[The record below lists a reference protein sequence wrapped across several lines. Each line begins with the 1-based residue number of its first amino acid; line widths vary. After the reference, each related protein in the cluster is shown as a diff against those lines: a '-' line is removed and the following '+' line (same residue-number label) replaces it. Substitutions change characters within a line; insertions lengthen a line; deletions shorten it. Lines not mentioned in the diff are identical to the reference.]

1 MERIKQE
8 KQRNRDL
15 IRKQNEINFLSK
27 KEQAKELKKTQQ
39 DLIAKKQKH

>member
-27 KEQAKELKKTQQ
+27 KEQTKELKKT
-39 DLIAKKQKH
+39 

>member
-27 KEQAKELKKTQQ
+27 KEQAKELKKT
-39 DLIAKKQKH
+39 